1 MLTKTTTYGYSD
13 ADNSKLPGVLFHGNS
28 QRVHFSKEENEL
40 YKILSAIKFKSFW
53 YEGIMHACKEVRVQG
68 NLSAF
73 KQLIVE
79 LKSHYTSCPDSMRK
93 IIGKEGCDALLRVM
107 HS

>member
-1 MLTKTTTYGYSD
+1 MSTKTTTYGNSD
-13 ADNSKLPGVLFHGNS
+13 ADNSKLPGILFHGNS

-53 YEGIMHACKEVRVQG
+53 YEGIMHACREVRVQG
-68 NLSAF
+68 NILPF
-73 KQLIVE
+73 KQLIIQLRSQYNDQPE
-79 LKSHYTSCPDSMRK
+79 GMEK
-93 IIGKEGCDALLRVM
+93 IIGKEGCDALLRVT